1 MICNSRFWC
10 EQERW
15 VRRAGSRKRERGRRE
30 ELAYLEPLVLQNLLD
45 GDVADR
51 VRVLEEFCLEDDA
64 EGAIADDFAVGVD
77 EITGLSRL
85 AVGSDDLDDLA
96 GIVDGCGRDKAE
108 KRQE

>member
-1 MICNSRFWC
+1 MD
-10 EQERW
+10 
-15 VRRAGSRKRERGRRE
+15 KE
-30 ELAYLEPLVLQNLLD
+30 EETACLEPLVLQDLLD
-45 GDVADR
+45 GDVTDG
-51 VRVLEEFCLEDDA
+51 VGVLEEFCLEDDA